1 MKICTRER
9 VIDVFDSLA
18 VLKAVDVC
26 DTQPAAYT
34 IWLLKPSA
42 QIEHLILIGPDCGE
56 LLVQHAVQMLQHQ
69 LQVYI
74 TCGPV

>member
-42 QIEHLILIGPDCGE
+42 QIEHLILIGPGCGE